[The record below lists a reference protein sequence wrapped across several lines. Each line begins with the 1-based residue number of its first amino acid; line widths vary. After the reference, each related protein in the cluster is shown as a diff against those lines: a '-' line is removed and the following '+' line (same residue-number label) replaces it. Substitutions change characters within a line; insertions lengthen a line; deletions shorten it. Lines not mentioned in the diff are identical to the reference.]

1 MAMAEEQSR
10 PDQANGLNTGP
21 NLGDSDEFYRALI
34 ECHDGLTMAE
44 SHSLNARLLLLL
56 SNHIG
61 SLDVLRQAMELAR
74 ANTLGGHPTPSTK

>member
-1 MAMAEEQSR
+1 MAEKQSR
-10 PDQANGLNTGP
+10 SDQVNGLNTHP

-34 ECHDGLTMAE
+34 DCHDGLTAAE

-74 ANTLGGHPTPSTK
+74 ANTVDGHSTPSTD